1 MSLYKTIKFSAIWY
15 KKKVNNITIKV
26 NKTFEKFNEVAN
38 NDLLMNSWIEM
49 LCIFKSLLSVQGP
62 PYVLGCQ

>member
-26 NKTFEKFNEVAN
+26 NETFEKLNEVAN
-38 NDLLMNSWIEM
+38 NDFV
-49 LCIFKSLLSVQGP
+49 IFLD
-62 PYVLGCQ
+62 